1 MLPLMVMPQ
10 ESAQSLA
17 ALNRPVAAD
26 VRTPREQQDVA
37 LPLMIPLGMEMFDIL
52 AQGSP
57 QGARQ
62 KRITL
67 DKHSSFTD
75 LTQRSA

>member
-1 MLPLMVMPQ
+1 
-10 ESAQSLA
+10 
-17 ALNRPVAAD
+17 
-26 VRTPREQQDVA
+26 
-37 LPLMIPLGMEMFDIL
+37 MIPLGMEMFDIL

>member
-1 MLPLMVMPQ
+1 MVITQ

-57 QGARQ
+57 QGAVC
-62 KRITL
+62 TEN
-67 DKHSSFTD
+67 
-75 LTQRSA
+75 

>member
-1 MLPLMVMPQ
+1 MPRGN
-10 ESAQSLA
+10 S
-17 ALNRPVAAD
+17 
-26 VRTPREQQDVA
+26 RTFPSPE
-37 LPLMIPLGMEMFDIL
+37 IPLGMEMFDIL
-52 AQGSP
+52 AHGSP

-62 KRITL
+62 KTITL

>member
-1 MLPLMVMPQ
+1 MVITQ

-52 AQGSP
+52 VQGSP
-57 QGARQ
+57 
-62 KRITL
+62 
-67 DKHSSFTD
+67 
-75 LTQRSA
+75 

>member
-1 MLPLMVMPQ
+1 MVITQ

-57 QGARQ
+57 QGAR
-62 KRITL
+62 RITL

>member
-1 MLPLMVMPQ
+1 
-10 ESAQSLA
+10 
-17 ALNRPVAAD
+17 
-26 VRTPREQQDVA
+26 
-37 LPLMIPLGMEMFDIL
+37 MIPLGVEMPDIL

-57 QGARQ
+57 QGALA
-62 KRITL
+62 KEDHL